1 MHPQQ
6 PQKNDTGIF
15 DGLGGFVLSA
25 LAGLVL
31 GQLGIGLPKLPKW
44 SYRNVEK
51 LEAVGFNANGFLDF
65 SIHKRCRNLMR
76 CLQKLS
82 KSYHHTANFASP
94 NAKFSVD
101 G

>member
-15 DGLGGFVLSA
+15 DGFGGFVLSA

-44 SYRNVEK
+44 
-51 LEAVGFNANGFLDF
+51 
-65 SIHKRCRNLMR
+65 
-76 CLQKLS
+76 
-82 KSYHHTANFASP
+82 
-94 NAKFSVD
+94 
-101 G
+101 